1 MTVFTD
7 LEAALEELNWLVE
20 QTGKTHLLKHH
31 TRGKYK
37 VVREYINSH
46 DDKLIARLSQN
57 FDFRDFLQPQLQKVI
72 GRIS

>member
-1 MTVFTD
+1 M
-7 LEAALEELNWLVE
+7 VE

-46 DDKLIARLSQN
+46 DDKLIARLSPKRVQTKEET
-57 FDFRDFLQPQLQKVI
+57 QLQKII
-72 GRIS
+72 GRAA

>member
-1 MTVFTD
+1 MTIFTD
-7 LEAALEELNWLVE
+7 LEAALEELTWLVE

-46 DDKLIARLSQN
+46 DDKLIARLSPKRVQTKEET
-57 FDFRDFLQPQLQKVI
+57 QLQKII
-72 GRIS
+72 GRAA